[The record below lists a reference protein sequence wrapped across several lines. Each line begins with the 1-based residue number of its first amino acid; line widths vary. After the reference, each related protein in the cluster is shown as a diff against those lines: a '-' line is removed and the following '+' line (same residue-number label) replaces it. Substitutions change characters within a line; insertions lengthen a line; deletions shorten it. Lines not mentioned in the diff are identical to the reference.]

1 MGNCNRAE
9 GLVGRLLKRQSGRL
23 CLLQILGDD
32 ASLLAGAQDFCLLD
46 DHRWILGET
55 VTVTTR
61 ACCDPLGDDRVT
73 SFANLIKLR
82 FGGDFR
88 RFRCSFAQRHTP
100 ISSDLH
106 KLHGDF
112 WSRGKIALFACDTDT
127 PHLNSTDRFPPTAQY
142 VDQAQGSSARN
153 RLRPAPE

>member
-1 MGNCNRAE
+1 M
-9 GLVGRLLKRQSGRL
+9 L
-23 CLLQILGDD
+23 CLQQIFRDN
-32 ASLLAGAQDFCLLD
+32 ASLLARAENFCLFND
-46 DHRWILGET
+46 DGWILGET
-55 VTVTTR
+55 VAVTTR
-61 ACCDPLGDDRVT
+61 AGCDALGDDRVT

-112 WSRGKIALFACDTDT
+112 WSRGKIALFACGTDT
-127 PHLNSTDRFPPTAQY
+127 PHRRSIDRFPPTAQY